1 MEAFT
6 TVTKEVNRAIDSKDS
21 SDLMCI
27 AMLMLPLMSTIDE
40 FMKALRED
48 VDKAKKEESSSKDPL
63 DDILHQIKPNE
74 SIS

>member
-1 MEAFT
+1 
-6 TVTKEVNRAIDSKDS
+6 
-21 SDLMCI
+21 MCI